1 MPHNSYFFVL
11 FPVIFFLF
19 PYLSLVQY
27 NTSFLLLLP
36 IHTFPPLSCLDFHF
50 LSLLAY
56 SIIGTPRALSS
67 LFLQYS
73 TTHNVRYQRRP
84 HLTSFIE
91 QPNRN
96 PTTPLHPTHNP
107 HRQSGIGEAYF
118 QSPIPPIYHES
129 LTLITGTHP
138 GSPCQIPPHHTT
150 IV

>member
-27 NTSFLLLLP
+27 NTIYLLLLP
-36 IHTFPPLSCLDFHF
+36 IHSFPPLSCLDSLF

-67 LFLQYS
+67 LFPQYS

-96 PTTPLHPTHNP
+96 PTTPLHPIT
-107 HRQSGIGEAYF
+107 
-118 QSPIPPIYHES
+118 PIYKVAPVKLISNYLYPPSITSPS
-129 LTLITGTHP
+129 L
-138 GSPCQIPPHHTT
+138 
-150 IV
+150 